1 MRKIQNIAF
10 VLLATLLAG
19 CINDHI
25 ENHFCRDGVLT
36 LNLSTSAVGTRAD
49 GPMDDGGDSYH
60 PEEST
65 IYDIQLFLYP
75 ADSKESTPAVFA
87 KKIDVTAAE
96 KPNHDTTTIT
106 EVSIPAG
113 AISDLFS
120 ENETCDIYVI
130 VNYETHMGED
140 LTDGY
145 TDDTSSREYLK
156 SRPLYTEFVEINEFG
171 EVWAPQAFVMDSDT
185 YTVTRNDDNTLS
197 CEETIYVTRAAA
209 KIAIEICVESF
220 TDAEGNKWEALT
232 DVKEGT
238 ERYITLDFFN
248 GVRQGIINDNS
259 DTVPTGKDIVGTIV
273 KESTYYNVSN
283 LELLPGGLSNDI
295 QPPVQ
300 DSEGSEGTEGAEGT
314 EDATSAVKYFV
325 PEARLYSY
333 TTAWGDKDSNGN
345 STEGDVTNSDETYDP
360 NADAPHFKLS
370 IPWKKTNQNSESW
383 VTYDYTV
390 PIGLNLN
397 QLVRNKLYV
406 IRLHVSALGDLNLLD
421 ESVYS
426 YKVCDWEDVSFEAEL
441 TRPKYFVVEEEYV
454 EIYNKDSY
462 SVNFSASDDVSAE
475 IVSIIKPDYSNEVPK
490 EYRYIY
496 GNEDSDSGLS
506 TVDGSG
512 FSGNTEDFVV
522 GVDKENNKITLSHTL
537 DNKMASTGFD
547 YVPYTV
553 KVKATMTITDS
564 AGNNTY
570 MVRYITFK
578 QYPAIYIYADT
589 NASFVS
595 TGSSND
601 VNNNP
606 ANTFVNG
613 WNRPGGN
620 ETIAPGVDII
630 DDQYPMKAGTVY
642 GYYGSSNHNPN
653 QYVIT
658 VSSLDSSLPYII
670 ADSRSRDYDVKDLGL
685 EPIATSYAV
694 NDDFEL
700 ASEKR
705 QLQHYYPTNYARTD
719 GSDALS
725 YDAKDYVTGY
735 HIAPKYRIASS
746 YSVTSGVNS
755 LEIARRRCAT
765 YQENGYPAGR
775 WRMPTYAEV
784 AFISLM
790 SHREIIPRL
799 FDEGESYWCAHGQFV
814 PDDEGNVKLGGSGS
828 ISIRCVYDEWYW
840 GSKRLST
847 NTNDTPNYS
856 QFVWGDMKIWE

>member
-10 VLLATLLAG
+10 VLLATLFAG

-25 ENHFCRDGVLT
+25 ENTFCRDGVLT

-49 GPMDDGGDSYH
+49 GTMDDGGDSYH

-75 ADSKESTPAVFA
+75 ANSTEKTPAVYA
-87 KKIDVTAAE
+87 TKIDVKAAE
-96 KPNHDTTTIT
+96 KPNHDTTEQTVT
-106 EVSIPAG
+106 VPAG
-113 AISDLFS
+113 AINKLCPNPGDK
-120 ENETCDIYVI
+120 CDIYVI
-130 VNYETHMGED
+130 VNYYEQMKED
-140 LTDGY
+140 LTAGF
-145 TDDTSSREYLK
+145 TDATSTREYLK
-156 SRPLYTEFVEINEFG
+156 GRPLKTEFVEIDEEFG
-171 EVWAPQAFVMDSDT
+171 DVWAPRSFVMDSDKNVDGQSKP
-185 YTVTRNDDNTLS
+185 YTVTRKEDNSLES
-197 CEETIYVTRAAA
+197 ETIYVTRAAA

-220 TDAEGNKWEALT
+220 TDAEGNRWEALT

-238 ERYITLDFFN
+238 ERYMTLDFFN
-248 GVRQGIINDNS
+248 GVKEGIINDNS
-259 DTVPTGKDIVGTIV
+259 HIDATGKDIAVSSISDG
-273 KESTYYNVSN
+273 TYYSVSN

-295 QPPVQ
+295 QPPLS
-300 DSEGSEGTEGAEGT
+300 DNTEGTEGSEGSEGTEGS
-314 EDATSAVKYFV
+314 TSTAKYFV

-333 TTAWGDKDSNGN
+333 TTAWGSK
-345 STEGDVTNSDETYDP
+345 DVTNSDETYDP

-370 IPWKKTNQNSESW
+370 IPWKKTTQNSESW
-383 VTYDYTV
+383 VTYNYTV
-390 PIGLNLN
+390 PIGLGLN

-406 IRLHVSALGDLNLLD
+406 IRLHVSALGNLNYLD

-426 YKVCDWEDVSFEAEL
+426 YKVCDWDDVTVNATL

-462 SVNFSASDDVSAE
+462 SVDFSASDIVSAE
-475 IVSIIKPDYSNEVPK
+475 IVSIIKPDYSAEIPQ
-490 EYRYIY
+490 EYEYIY
-496 GNEDSDSGLS
+496 GNANSDSGLA

-512 FSGNTEDFVV
+512 FSGNTEDFEVN
-522 GVDKENNKITLSHTL
+522 VDEKNNKITLSHTL
-537 DNKMASTGFD
+537 VNNMSSTSFD

-564 AGNNTY
+564 AGKETY

-595 TGSSND
+595 TESSNAD
-601 VNNNP
+601 NNNP

-613 WNRPGGN
+613 WNRPGGS
-620 ETIAPGVDII
+620 ETIAPGVTII
-630 DDQYPMKAGTVY
+630 NNQNPTKAGTVY

-670 ADSRSRDYDVKDLGL
+670 ADPRSRTSDVSSLNIGT
-685 EPIATSYAV
+685 IATSYAV
-694 NDDFEL
+694 DYDFNL
-700 ASEKR
+700 TSEQH
-705 QLQHYYPTNYARTD
+705 QLQYYYPTNYARTD
-719 GSDALS
+719 GSTTLS
-725 YDAKDYVTGY
+725 EDAKDYVTGY

-746 YSVTSGVNS
+746 YSVTSGVNT
-755 LEIARRRCAT
+755 LQIARQRCAT

-814 PDDEGNVKLGGSGS
+814 PDDEGNVNLGGSGS

-840 GSKRLST
+840 GSERLST
-847 NTNDTPNYS
+847 DTSVTPNYS
-856 QFVWGDMKIWE
+856 QFVWGDMKIW